1 MKGDKMS
8 PPHTAK
14 AFFCGYAL
22 LIGAR
27 PALFEGPPSADICLA
42 EPSVLVTSVQRSLP

>member
-1 MKGDKMS
+1 MF

-14 AFFCGYAL
+14 AFCGYAF

-27 PALFEGPPSADICLA
+27 PAPFEGPPSADICLVKPA
-42 EPSVLVTSVQRSLP
+42 VLVASVQRSLP

>member
-8 PPHTAK
+8 PPHTA
-14 AFFCGYAL
+14 L

-27 PALFEGPPSADICLA
+27 PALFGGPPNADICLA
-42 EPSVLVTSVQRSLP
+42 KPGVLVTSVQRSLS